1 MKGQDLR
8 WSPRLKQC
16 EQDLDNADNCRLVL
30 FLVED
35 IREQLLYCLLPEEE
49 DNRHLNE
56 GKQVFCMAENDNEI
70 EQKQR

>member
-1 MKGQDLR
+1 MKGQDIR

-49 DNRHLNE
+49 DNRHRF
-56 GKQVFCMAENDNEI
+56 FCMAENDNEI